1 MKNSAALLA
10 LATSLFA
17 PLATAT
23 PLVARG
29 VNPFQGKTLYPDP
42 LYTSQV
48 QGAVAT
54 LQAEGKTA
62 LATKAAKVAE
72 GGLSSDVALYFRV
85 SYAPSKSS
93 VPTFIWISQRSEVTK
108 ISPILYDAKSKQ
120 TSTGKAQAVQ
130 LVVYNLPNR

>member
-23 PLVARG
+23 PLAARG
-29 VNPFQGKTLYPDP
+29 VNPFQGKKLYLDP

-48 QGAVAT
+48 QGAIAT
-54 LQAEGKTA
+54 LQAEGKTD

-72 GGLSSDVALYFRV
+72 ESLTP
-85 SYAPSKSS
+85 PSKPS
-93 VPTFIWISQRSEVTK
+93 VPTFIWISQRSEVPK
-108 ISPILYDAKSKQ
+108 ISPILYDAKSIQ

-130 LVVYNLPNR
+130 IVVYNLPNR